1 MTVAANIWLESR
13 PVGIPGVAKSRRIAR
28 FLLLGG
34 LALALGG
41 CSLPTFGGFR
51 GATTQG
57 QTEFKLWSW
66 MTIAGVVVAVI
77 VWGLIL
83 WAVIAYRRRDPD
95 RIPKQFQSN
104 GPIEVIYTVIPI
116 IIVGVIFFYTVVAE
130 NKIDALTPNP
140 AVRIEVTGFQWGW
153 SFSYRNSQN
162 QQIALVETAQAET
175 APSRCN
181 PLSSQYPR
189 FELPLG
195 ETTQISLVSN
205 DVVHTFYVPAF
216 NFGRQ
221 ALPGVDNEFDFTP
234 VKTGVY
240 RRPLCDILRPL
251 PLRDALQRGG
261 REPEPRSGPGWTRSR
276 ATGAAA

>member
-1 MTVAANIWLESR
+1 MGV
-13 PVGIPGVAKSRRIAR
+13 PGVAKLRRFAP
-28 FLLLGG
+28 LLVLGG
-34 LALALGG
+34 VALALGG

-51 GATTQG
+51 GATSQG

-66 MTIAGVVVAVI
+66 MTIAGLAVAVI

-95 RIPKQFQSN
+95 KIPKQFQSH

-116 IIVGVIFFYTVVAE
+116 IIVGVIFAYTVVAE
-130 NKIDALTPNP
+130 NKIDALAPNP

-153 SFSYRNSQN
+153 SFSYRNSSD
-162 QQIALVETAQAET
+162 QQIALVETAQRRPPLLA
-175 APSRCN
+175 AN

-195 ETTQISLVSN
+195 ETTQITLVSN

-221 ALPGVDNEFDFTP
+221 ALPGVTNVFDFTP
-234 VKTGVY
+234 VKTGVFAGHCATY
-240 RRPLCDILRPL
+240 CGLYHSEMLFSVAVVSPSHF
-251 PLRDALQRGG
+251 
-261 REPEPRSGPGWTRSR
+261 RSWLGAQSA
-276 ATGAAA
+276 ATGAA